1 MLRTLLCFL
10 LIFIS
15 NFALAKPSHDFDLSK
30 MSLEEKV
37 GQLFILG
44 FEGQQLSS
52 PLKNHIKS
60 FKPGGLI
67 YFSKN
72 LKGLKHDEIKYLN
85 SQMLR
90 EFKKQ
95 NLFDPF
101 LSVDQEGALVSRVKT
116 NNKLPNALSVGSTQN
131 PQFSYQFGEA
141 IGNLL
146 SSLLFNLN
154 YAPVLDVANPF
165 EKTFIGVRSFGS
177 DPFIVAQHGEQFSRG
192 LLSQGVLP
200 TAKHFPGTGSLK
212 MDPHLNFA
220 SILMS
225 FEELKKLSLP
235 PFESFSKIDP
245 SAVMISHVSFP
256 SIDRS
261 RMPSSFSNTLNHGL
275 IRNQLQYKGLIITD
289 DLMMD
294 GAFVGQDIRS
304 RVVKSLYA
312 GSDMIMITWSS
323 PQQILAKQ
331 AILEALKYGDIDE
344 AFIDEKVSR
353 ILRVKSQLKNIKSSN
368 TLAVPYENQIRS
380 LNQSILNSQLSN
392 LNLRSPATLQNKTPF
407 VVISRSL
414 FKNQLFKKQSLH
426 RKDRLLLRDFP
437 NSNAALQKLVTS
449 LKNSHKVIIHNES
462 ASQHSWL
469 KSFFQEPQV
478 SIINS
483 SYPGLLNH
491 SNPSQIVNLYM
502 NHTHLDSAL
511 FDLL

>member
-1 MLRTLLCFL
+1 MPRLLFL
-10 LIFIS
+10 NLILLLS
-15 NFALAKPSHDFDLSK
+15 CLAHSEPSHDFQLQK

-44 FEGQQLSS
+44 FEGHQLNT
-52 PLKNHIKS
+52 PLKNHIKK

-72 LKGLKHDEIKYLN
+72 LKGLKHNEIKSFNANVLN
-85 SQMLR
+85 

-95 NLFDPF
+95 NIMDPF

-116 NNKLPNALSVGSTQN
+116 VNKLPNALSVGSTQD
-131 PQFSYQFGEA
+131 PKLSYQFGKA

-177 DPFIVAQHGEQFSRG
+177 DPFSVAQHGEQFSRG

-220 SILMS
+220 SILMN
-225 FEELKKLSLP
+225 FEELKKFSLP

-261 RMPSSFSNTLNHGL
+261 RMPSSFSNTLNQDL
-275 IRNQLQYKGLIITD
+275 IRNKLNYKGLIITD

-312 GSDMIMITWSS
+312 GSDMIMITWSY

-331 AILEALKYGDIDE
+331 AILDAIKDGAIDE
-344 AFIDEKVSR
+344 EFINEKVAR
-353 ILRVKSQLKNIKSSN
+353 ILRVKSQLKK
-368 TLAVPYENQIRS
+368 VHEK
-380 LNQSILNSQLSN
+380 NQSHIAYETQISNLNKSILLSQLS
-392 LNLRSPATLQNKTPF
+392 LLKLRNPATINSATPF
-407 VVISRSL
+407 LIVSKTLTHNQIL
-414 FKNQLFKKQSLH
+414 KKKNNIDF
-426 RKDRLLLRDFP
+426 RDFP
-437 NSNAALQKLVTS
+437 NSKMALQNLVSKFKST
-449 LKNSHKVIIHNES
+449 HKIIIHNES
-462 ASQHSWL
+462 ASQLSWL
-469 KSFFQEPQV
+469 KSLHLEPRV

-483 SYPGLLNH
+483 SYPGF
-491 SNPSQIVNLYM
+491 SNRENQQQIVNLYM
-502 NHTHLDSAL
+502 NHSQLDAVL
-511 FDLL
+511 YDLL